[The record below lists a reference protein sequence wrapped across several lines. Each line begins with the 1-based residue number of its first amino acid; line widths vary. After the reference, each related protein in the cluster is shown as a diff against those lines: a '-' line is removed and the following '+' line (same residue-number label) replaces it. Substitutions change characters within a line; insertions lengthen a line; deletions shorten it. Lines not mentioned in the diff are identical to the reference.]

1 MDSRRRRE
9 VREEF
14 PQLPISWQIEVL
26 ETLESQAIEALNSEK
41 PKYACVSDLTWQWA
55 TKQDLFRFIYW
66 DVGEFSWGFLGY
78 VCWQESKN
86 HTSLNGRNTS
96 NIKWL
101 EWLRLDLS
109 IFFYLPIGRSISRS
123 LKVDNHKHIVV
134 LGVHLWVVNF
144 SQGEL
149 QLLNWRPVPV
159 WFQGRWNHGY
169 STNPP

>member
-1 MDSRRRRE
+1 MYIYIDNPLNHMDSRRKRE

-109 IFFYLPIGRSISRS
+109 IFSTYPLGGAYLAVSGGRSQACCCTRCPPMSREFQPRWIAA
-123 LKVDNHKHIVV
+123 L
-134 LGVHLWVVNF
+134 
-144 SQGEL
+144 EL
-149 QLLNWRPVPV
+149 EA
-159 WFQGRWNHGY
+159 
-169 STNPP
+169 